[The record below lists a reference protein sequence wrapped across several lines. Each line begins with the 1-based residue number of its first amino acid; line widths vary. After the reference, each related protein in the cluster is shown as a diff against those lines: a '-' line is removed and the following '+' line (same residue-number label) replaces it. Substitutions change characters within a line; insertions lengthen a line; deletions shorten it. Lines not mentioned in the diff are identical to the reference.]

1 MKIDRFG
8 RLMQDKYVGVVSP
21 LLQSFLRV
29 SIFCSLALSI
39 YSFSIPDA
47 ASQTSEPGAPK
58 YEWQSYE
65 ERHSF
70 QGKFTYALDEFTWA
84 YSREFARRFGMPEK
98 WIDPNIKNGLLA
110 VAWRMTTGSK
120 FQLCGLSGRAENC
133 FTTLQCQM
141 DIYLDT
147 SALKIEWTRPDLGRD
162 NLSLNNESADILRE
176 RGRPDRS
183 RHRYGVGL
191 GMGAVT
197 IPIDKPVALGIPNAF
212 RYGDK
217 LQFGGYIGK
226 LAAYDHSTFSDI
238 ALLSYRDTGKG
249 LCPLEARFN
258 GGQFQAFDIA
268 ESKQP
273 VPPNIRT
280 IAYSLHIPESFYAR
294 IRPIYDVMNKPN
306 EDVMNNLLKN
316 FIQQRERSTEIEIR
330 QPVK

>member
-1 MKIDRFG
+1 MKIDWFS

-21 LLQSFLRV
+21 LLKPFLRV
-29 SIFCSLALSI
+29 SVFCFFAISI

-65 ERHSF
+65 ERHLF

-147 SALKIEWTRPDLGRD
+147 SALKIEWTRPELGRD
-162 NLSLNNESADILRE
+162 NLSLNNESGDVLLE
-176 RGRPDRS
+176 RGRPVKS
-183 RHRYGVGL
+183 RHWYGMGP
-191 GMGAVT
+191 GMGAV
-197 IPIDKPVALGIPNAF
+197 PIDKPVALGIPNVF

-217 LQFGGYIGK
+217 LQFGGHFGN
-226 LAAYDHSTFSDI
+226 LAAYDHSSFSGI
-238 ALLSYRDTGKG
+238 ALLSYRDTGRG
-249 LCPLEARFN
+249 VCPLEARFN
-258 GGQFQAFDIA
+258 GGQFQVFDIA

-280 IAYSLHIPESFYAR
+280 VAYSLHIPESFYAR